1 MTASPIA
8 RKLGIKPQMRALVV
22 QAPAP
27 YLKLLA
33 PLPEGAILSSS
44 AQGSYPFIQ
53 FFATSLA
60 EVRRS
65 VPNLLKHAARGALL
79 WIAYPKKTSGM
90 ESDLNRDVVAGAMRR
105 TGWRPVS
112 IVAIDEVW
120 SALRFR
126 PVGDVKTKRKTARVA
141 AR

>member
-1 MTASPIA
+1 MTANPIS
-8 RKLGIKPQMRALVV
+8 RKLGIKPQMRALVIA
-22 QAPAP
+22 APP
-27 YLKLLA
+27 FYLKLLT
-33 PLPEGAILSSS
+33 PLPEGAIVSST
-44 AQGSYPFIQ
+44 AKGSYPFILL
-53 FFATSLA
+53 FATSLA

-65 VPNLLKHAARGALL
+65 IPNLLKHAARGALL

-90 ESDLNRDVVAGAMRR
+90 ESDLSRDVVAEAMKP

-126 PVGDVKTKRKTARVA
+126 PSGDVKTKRKTTRVA